1 MLKIKSDLILSN
13 TLENVY
19 WKQVKKFGK
28 QTKEQLF
35 RRLQEEIVEY
45 FQACDDNET
54 ELCEEV
60 LLEKA
65 DVIIMANRCVLETG
79 NPFAAIILKLLYT
92 EDMDYWIIK
101 KWKIVES
108 REYYIDENGDWR
120 KKKLTI
126 N

>member
-1 MLKIKSDLILSN
+1 MIETTKL
-13 TLENVY
+13 LEDIY
-19 WKQVKKFGK
+19 KRQVKKFGQ

-35 RRLQEEIVEY
+35 RRLQEEIIEY
-45 FQACDDNET
+45 FDAVEKNET

-79 NPFAAIILKLLYT
+79 SACAAIILKLAYSA
-92 EDMDYWIIK
+92 DMDYWILK
-101 KWKIVES
+101 KWQIVES

-120 KKKLTI
+120 KKKLTL